1 MTPQSDFMIAAP
13 VIMERIDALKA
24 LLDGMNQP
32 GAPGMANPDN
42 ALVPFGQFDTL
53 HYARFVIV
61 DDRTLGDFA
70 LANLP
75 VPEFPVTLAFLGDCD
90 GPADECLAA
99 LMKHPDASNGLRRIF
114 KHCEGFN
121 DDTDLSTWMKRH
133 TNRPAAAYVNWVGRT
148 VFQVRKE
155 AALRRALQAELAR
168 YSDQHPNADEDIRDV
183 RNHLVKFVETN
194 PDLKPVIART
204 PVGWW
209 LGNLLHFFI
218 IPFLLLLPWLIAIPF
233 LIPLPKL
240 FYWLVVPFGVLV
252 ALLSLWLIR
261 KAPASFVVLVALG
274 LMLVPFFILF
284 PLVFIPVLAAV
295 LIFLY
300 VLRRY
305 EKSEPEV
312 IPPPTLEH
320 DRTLA
325 DLEDHDVSNQF
336 TVIGSVKPSAFRR
349 ALLTIVL
356 WLTNYGA
363 RHVYN
368 RGFLA
373 RIQTIHFA
381 RWVFVDNK
389 RRVLFASNYDGSH
402 HAYMEDFINK
412 VGWGLNIV
420 FSNGFGYPRTNWL
433 IRDGSKNELRFK
445 DTNRRHQIPTQ
456 VWYKAYPGLTAF
468 DLARNTRIREGL
480 ERRWMTNP
488 QIRDWLRDL

>member
-1 MTPQSDFMIAAP
+1 
-13 VIMERIDALKA
+13 
-24 LLDGMNQP
+24 
-32 GAPGMANPDN
+32 
-42 ALVPFGQFDTL
+42 
-53 HYARFVIV
+53 
-61 DDRTLGDFA
+61 
-70 LANLP
+70 
-75 VPEFPVTLAFLGDCD
+75 
-90 GPADECLAA
+90 
-99 LMKHPDASNGLRRIF
+99 
-114 KHCEGFN
+114 
-121 DDTDLSTWMKRH
+121 
-133 TNRPAAAYVNWVGRT
+133 
-148 VFQVRKE
+148 
-155 AALRRALQAELAR
+155 
-168 YSDQHPNADEDIRDV
+168 
-183 RNHLVKFVETN
+183 
-194 PDLKPVIART
+194 
-204 PVGWW
+204 
-209 LGNLLHFFI
+209 
-218 IPFLLLLPWLIAIPF
+218 
-233 LIPLPKL
+233 
-240 FYWLVVPFGVLV
+240 
-252 ALLSLWLIR
+252 LSLWLIR

-305 EKSEPEV
+305 EKGEPEV

-320 DRTLA
+320 DASLA
-325 DLEDHDVSNQF
+325 ALEDHDVSNQF